1 MTEIILNIF
10 YIVSIVG
17 IFFLAFYSITVYR
30 DFKFKTTP
38 RVNVYFENP
47 KLLNEYDIYH
57 IDLVIKNEGE
67 VSVEKIIL
75 KFDKEDIFFDKEYS
89 DLIFRNK
96 LFTEGVNLSPHSEF
110 RLQNVIHTKEFKI
123 HGLGKPYSGYGH
135 YRNMNDAIMAK
146 LIYNCSKKKY
156 DKNIELTL
164 YHLFY
169 QNTGKTFLEKIN
181 SLEKSLDN
189 ISKNINNLKI

>member
-1 MTEIILNIF
+1 
-10 YIVSIVG
+10 
-17 IFFLAFYSITVYR
+17 
-30 DFKFKTTP
+30 
-38 RVNVYFENP
+38 
-47 KLLNEYDIYH
+47 
-57 IDLVIKNEGE
+57 
-67 VSVEKIIL
+67 
-75 KFDKEDIFFDKEYS
+75 
-89 DLIFRNK
+89 
-96 LFTEGVNLSPHSEF
+96 
-110 RLQNVIHTKEFKI
+110 
-123 HGLGKPYSGYGH
+123 
-135 YRNMNDAIMAK
+135 MNDAIMAK